1 MRERLADAQFAATYL
16 QSALEEGDPA
26 VLLLAL
32 RRIAEARGGLAK
44 LAQATGLAR
53 EALYRTL
60 SGTGNPRLSSLT
72 AILGAA
78 GLRMTIVPAE
88 PSRRRVKRTPP
99 RGQASTRRCG
109 RVDRRSCNIRVS
121 ATTRCRRESGV

>member
-1 MRERLADAQFAATYL
+1 MKRAPSRAFILRNTGSHADYMRERLADAQFAATYL

-26 VLLLAL
+26 VFLLAL
-32 RRIAEARGGLAK
+32 RRIAEARGGMAK

-60 SGTGNPRLSSLT
+60 SATGNPRLSSLA
-72 AILGAA
+72 AILGAT

-88 PSRRRVKRTPP
+88 PSRRRVKRATPAPKRP
-99 RGQASTRRCG
+99 RVA
-109 RVDRRSCNIRVS
+109 
-121 ATTRCRRESGV
+121 ATA